1 MPKVPYSLIN
11 KALQGRERRF
21 AAGFQANYNEERG
34 FILTNHNFIIYSR
47 TMLVHSQLLRDVV
60 RTLTTKMLAWGGIR
74 WLWFST
80 PPKLK
85 PWLGSE
91 AISSGTLSR

>member
-34 FILTNHNFIIYSR
+34 FILTNHNFIIYSTHYACSLSAAAR
-47 TMLVHSQLLRDVV
+47 RRPDPDHQDAGLGRDPVAVV
-60 RTLTTKMLAWGGIR
+60 FNTTETETLAG
-74 WLWFST
+74 
-80 PPKLK
+80 
-85 PWLGSE
+85 E
-91 AISSGTLSR
+91 